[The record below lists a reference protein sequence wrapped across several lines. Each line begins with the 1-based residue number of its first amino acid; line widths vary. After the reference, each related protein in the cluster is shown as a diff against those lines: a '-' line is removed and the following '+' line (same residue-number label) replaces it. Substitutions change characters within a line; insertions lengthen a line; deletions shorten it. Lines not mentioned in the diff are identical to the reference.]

1 MFINVT
7 HNFQKECGEKDADR
21 YSKKLQHYHQYLWSK
36 SLPNGQ
42 LFTLTCSSQ
51 NRLHHKS
58 GLGEF
63 YLSSDRAINT
73 FSNWKKTKKIAD
85 RFPTEEINHF
95 NSLTETI
102 GAIMIWPS
110 TRVNGK
116 TTINGARGMNSK
128 ISDRLDLT
136 IECIR
141 RFYRDERS
149 PLWET
154 FRRYQKYFSLFTNFK
169 GYVDFFLLQDA
180 VSDNYKSVLIASPFD
195 DFHSAPIPK
204 TISEYRDYMRQVSEF
219 VNARNKRIAE
229 FCSG

>member
-85 RFPTEEINHF
+85 RFPTEEINH
-95 NSLTETI
+95 L
-102 GAIMIWPS
+102 
-110 TRVNGK
+110 RV
-116 TTINGARGMNSK
+116 
-128 ISDRLDLT
+128 
-136 IECIR
+136 
-141 RFYRDERS
+141 
-149 PLWET
+149 
-154 FRRYQKYFSLFTNFK
+154 
-169 GYVDFFLLQDA
+169 
-180 VSDNYKSVLIASPFD
+180 VLP
-195 DFHSAPIPK
+195 
-204 TISEYRDYMRQVSEF
+204 
-219 VNARNKRIAE
+219 
-229 FCSG
+229 

>member
-1 MFINVT
+1 
-7 HNFQKECGEKDADR
+7 
-21 YSKKLQHYHQYLWSK
+21 
-36 SLPNGQ
+36 
-42 LFTLTCSSQ
+42 
-51 NRLHHKS
+51 
-58 GLGEF
+58 
-63 YLSSDRAINT
+63 
-73 FSNWKKTKKIAD
+73 
-85 RFPTEEINHF
+85 
-95 NSLTETI
+95 
-102 GAIMIWPS
+102 MIWPS